1 MTDTEKNTRK
11 ENRKTAKRSCASA
24 YPCPNSV
31 NANILKRIEM
41 KTTFIVVFQDD
52 DDDDN
57 EHRRRKKKPNENVR
71 KSTNMQRMRL

>member
-11 ENRKTAKRSCASA
+11 ENRKTTKTSCAWA
-24 YPCPNSV
+24 YPYPSSV

-41 KTTFIVVFQDD
+41 KTTLIVVFQDD

-57 EHRRRKKKPNENVR
+57 EHRRRKKPE
-71 KSTNMQRMRL
+71 